1 KFRRSLY
8 IVKDIKEGEILTPEH
23 VRSIRPGFGLA
34 PKYYDEVI
42 GSVAKQDIPRGTAL
56 ANIHIK

>member
-42 GSVAKQDIPRGTAL
+42 GKTVKKNISRGTPVSFEF
-56 ANIHIK
+56 I